1 MTLFARLAR
10 AVAACAIL
18 AAACGAQ
25 AQSWPSKPVRMYV
38 PLPPGTAPDIVAR
51 LIADKLGGLWGQPV
65 VVENRPGAGGIPTM
79 SALSRAAP
87 DGYTIALVPASVVTL
102 TPLLFKDPPFN
113 ADKDVTPLA
122 TAGLSP
128 MMVVVNPSSSI
139 QTLGD
144 LIKTV
149 KASPGKV
156 NFASPGANTVPFL
169 TGDMLNRAAG
179 MQLYSVPYNG
189 SVASVTATMT
199 GEAVVCIDGLP
210 PLIPHVKSGKLR
222 AIAVTS
228 AQRLPGYENIPTA
241 AETVPGFESIGWF
254 AVFAPSG
261 VPAPVVDRVN
271 ADVNRVMAMP
281 DIVAR
286 LAELG
291 VYPNPAPQKQV
302 EQFYAQQ
309 RALWR
314 KVVNDVGLQPQ

>member
-10 AVAACAIL
+10 AVAAVAIL
-18 AAACGAQ
+18 AAACGAH

-38 PLPPGTAPDIVAR
+38 PLPAGTAPDIVAR

-79 SALSRAAP
+79 AALSRAAP

-102 TPLLFKDPPFN
+102 TPLLFKDPQFN

-169 TGDMLNRAAG
+169 TGDMLNRAAD

-189 SVASVTATMT
+189 SVASVTAAMT
-199 GEAVVCIDGLP
+199 GEAVVAIDGLP

-222 AIAVTS
+222 AVAVTS

-241 AETVPGFESIGWF
+241 AETLPGFESIGWF

-261 VPAPVVDRVN
+261 VPAAVVERVN

>member
-1 MTLFARLAR
+1 MTLFVRLAR
-10 AVAACAIL
+10 ALAATAFLVAAC
-18 AAACGAQ
+18 GVH
-25 AQSWPSKPVRMYV
+25 AQSWPTKPVRMYV

-51 LIADKLGGLWGQPV
+51 LVADKLGGLWGQPV

-102 TPLLFKDPPFN
+102 TPLLFRDPQFN
-113 ADKDVTPLA
+113 ADKDIMPLA
-122 TAGLSP
+122 AAGLSP
-128 MMVVVNPSSSI
+128 MMIVVNPASGI
-139 QTLGD
+139 QTLPD
-144 LIKTV
+144 LIRTV

-169 TGDMLNRAAG
+169 TGDMLNRAAD

-189 SVASVTATMT
+189 SVASVTAAMT
-199 GEAVVCIDGLP
+199 GEAVVAIDGLP
-210 PLIPHVKSGKLR
+210 PLVPHVKSGKLR

-254 AVFAPSG
+254 AIFSPAG
-261 VPAPVVDRVN
+261 LPAPVVERIN
-271 ADVNRVMAMP
+271 ADMNRVMAMP

-291 VYPNPAPQKQV
+291 VYPNPGPQKQV

-314 KVVNDVGLQPQ
+314 KVVTDVGLQPQ